1 MAERWVLES
10 AAGDHIGDGNPFD
23 GPILDGK

>member
-1 MAERWVLES
+1 MAQRWVIES
-10 AAGDHIGDGNPFD
+10 AAGDYLGDGNPFD